1 MAGTWKA
8 LKNQPTFNTGTM
20 ILLTDGRVMVQEE
33 GTAHWHALTPDS
45 KGSYINGTW
54 TNLADMAFWRR
65 YYASGV
71 LMDGRVFICG
81 GEQSGDVGDTNKGQ
95 IYDPVADSWKNIAMP
110 PWSTVGDACCTVL
123 PDGRVMIGALLSG
136 DCIIYDPTTDSWSN
150 TGGQPGRTNEETWI
164 LLPDDTILTVQCFSP
179 FGGQKYVISA
189 AAWQSEGTATVTLV
203 DAAMNEIGPAMLM
216 YNGKVIFFGA
226 ANSSGHGKTA
236 IYTLPATPSGT
247 GTWAAGPDIPLVGKQ
262 VMVCNDCPATLL
274 PNGKVLFTAA
284 NFVAGGWGSP
294 VEFFEY
300 DPATN
305 TITQTSTPSNNNTF
319 PYGPANAG
327 IYWSRMMLLP
337 TGEVMYSPSSNNVQ
351 VYQPVGGPQN
361 AWRPTIS
368 SVSPVG
374 VLWSSLHQL
383 TGTQLN
389 GLSQANIYGD
399 DCYPATNYPL
409 VQLTAPGTNDV
420 YYCRTHN
427 FSSMGV
433 ATGAAMQ
440 TVEFTTE
447 GVPAGTYDLRVI
459 ANGIS
464 SLKQSFSV
472 LMRPKP
478 WFADHGLKLE
488 FEWYGKLV
496 AEGDPF
502 SWINQI
508 VDPEINALEAQLK
521 YLQNSVQRLNSII
534 QANRLPAVGE
544 DIAKTAKKEA
554 KEAEEEN
561 APESKKNDKPKK

>member
-8 LKNQPTFNTGTM
+8 LKNQPTFNTSTM

-45 KGSYINGTW
+45 KGSYVNGTW
-54 TNLADMAFWRR
+54 ADLADMAFWRR
-65 YYASGV
+65 YYASAI
-71 LMDGRVFICG
+71 LMDGKVFICG

-95 IYDPVADSWKNIAMP
+95 IYDPVADSWKNITPP
-110 PWSTVGDACCTVL
+110 PWSSVGDACCTVL

-136 DCIIYDPTTDSWSN
+136 DCIIYDPTTDSWST

-189 AAWQSEGTATVTLV
+189 GAWQGEGTIPVTLV
-203 DAAMNEIGPAMLM
+203 DAGMSEIGPAMLM
-216 YNGKVIFFGA
+216 YNGKVILLGA
-226 ANSSGHGKTA
+226 ANSNGHGKTA
-236 IYTLPATPSGT
+236 IYTPPAMPMGT
-247 GTWAAGPDIPLVGKQ
+247 GTWATGPDIPLVGTQ

-274 PNGKVLFTAA
+274 PSGKVLFTAA
-284 NFVAGGWGSP
+284 NYVTGGWGSP

-300 DPATN
+300 DPVTN

-319 PYGPANAG
+319 PYGAANAG
-327 IYWSRMMLLP
+327 IYWSRMLLLP
-337 TGEVMYSPSSNNVQ
+337 TGEVLFSASSNNVQ
-351 VYQPVGGPQN
+351 LYQSVGGPQN

-374 VLWSSLHQL
+374 IPWSNRYQL

-409 VQLTAPGTNDV
+409 VQLTAPGRNYV
-420 YYCRTHN
+420 YYCRTSN

-433 ATGAAMQ
+433 ATGAALQ
-440 TVEFTTE
+440 SVEFTTA
-447 GVPAGTYDLRVI
+447 GVPAGTYHLRVI
-459 ANGIS
+459 ANGIP
-464 SLKQSFSV
+464 SLKQSFSIFT
-472 LMRPKP
+472 RPKP
-478 WFADHGLKLE
+478 WFADHGLKHE

-502 SWINQI
+502 NWINEI
-508 VDPEINALEAQLK
+508 VDPEINALQVQLK
-521 YLQNSVQRLNSII
+521 YLQNTVQRLNSII
-534 QANRLPAVGE
+534 QTNRLPAVGE
-544 DIAKTAKKEA
+544 GIARTAKKEA
-554 KEAEEEN
+554 KEAEEKN
-561 APESKKNDKPKK
+561 AAESNKSDKRKK